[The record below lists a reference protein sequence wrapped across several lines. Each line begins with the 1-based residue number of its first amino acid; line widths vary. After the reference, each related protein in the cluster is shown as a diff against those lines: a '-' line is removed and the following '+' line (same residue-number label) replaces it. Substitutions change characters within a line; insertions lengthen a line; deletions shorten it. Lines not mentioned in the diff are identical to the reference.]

1 MNTKLMCRMVL
12 CLLFLTADVQAQ
24 KTLRMKF
31 VQGAT
36 STISLVNKTTVD
48 TEFGENK
55 NKTNLTMA
63 MDLYQTV
70 KEVKPDGSAV
80 VLQVLS
86 RIKMESTGGFVGAT
100 VKFDSQG
107 LQEEDEANTLSKIL
121 QPLIGAEFEVTYSN
135 RGIVLDV
142 EPPAD
147 LVKTLTV
154 DSTTVFQQMFSKDS
168 FKTMLSQSSVVLP
181 EKPVSEGTKWESKFS
196 SSTQTGGAAVTV
208 SYVYGGTVQVAGK
221 ELEQLNVTMVVKLLE
236 SKLPDSPRLNIKK
249 QSSSGIMYFDNQAG
263 VMSHSAIKQLMQIE
277 GQIGAM
283 SLLQQTVTDVTTTIK

>member
-100 VKFDSQG
+100 VKFDSQDP
-107 LQEEDEANTLSKIL
+107 QEEDEANTLSKIL

-147 LVKTLTV
+147 LVKTLTA

-283 SLLQQTVTDVTTTIK
+283 SLLQQTMTDVTTTIK